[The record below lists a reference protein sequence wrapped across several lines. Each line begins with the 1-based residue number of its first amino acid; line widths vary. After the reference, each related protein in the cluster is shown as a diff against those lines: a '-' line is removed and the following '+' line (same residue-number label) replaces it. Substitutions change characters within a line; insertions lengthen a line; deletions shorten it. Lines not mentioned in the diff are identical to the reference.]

1 MYTLAIK
8 LLGLEYTRI
17 NMKLIVGVTSCPT
30 GIAHTYMAAESLEK
44 AAKKAGAKAKIET
57 NGSIGV
63 ENALSAKDIEDAV
76 AVIVAADARVKMK
89 RFDGKPLIEVG
100 VSEAIKNGK
109 KLVQDALDGK
119 FDIYKHK

>member
-1 MYTLAIK
+1 
-8 LLGLEYTRI
+8 
-17 NMKLIVGVTSCPT
+17 MKLIVGVTSCPT